1 MGKEIKRDE
10 NEEGCEIL
18 ESNWKGALKQ
28 QPKKKWEQAMP
39 IYGEGN
45 LKPGKGK
52 CKALKH
58 TEDLGNPFGA
68 VGVKQIVKSMS

>member
-1 MGKEIKRDE
+1 
-10 NEEGCEIL
+10 
-18 ESNWKGALKQ
+18 
-28 QPKKKWEQAMP
+28 MP

-68 VGVKQIVKSMS
+68 VGVKQIVKSMSQKVFFFRPKYLAFIE

>member
-1 MGKEIKRDE
+1 MKKGVKFLKVIEKVHW
-10 NEEGCEIL
+10 
-18 ESNWKGALKQ
+18 SNNQ
-28 QPKKKWEQAMP
+28 KKKWEQAMP

>member
-1 MGKEIKRDE
+1 
-10 NEEGCEIL
+10 
-18 ESNWKGALKQ
+18 
-28 QPKKKWEQAMP
+28 MP

-68 VGVKQIVKSMS
+68 VGVKQRVKSMS